1 MSTTIQLLQHT
12 NDLLAANPIP
22 NPPPKAPPG
31 TEKQAGEIMAYV
43 KWGTLFLIVI
53 GGLCGV
59 GALIGGKVLG
69 HHKSASVGVGILI
82 VAVIAA
88 IAWTAWFG
96 FISGFTG

>member
-1 MSTTIQLLQHT
+1 MSTTIQLLQHA

-22 NPPPKAPPG
+22 NPRPRLRPAPRSRPARSWPTSSG
-31 TEKQAGEIMAYV
+31 
-43 KWGTLFLIVI
+43 GTLFLIVI

-82 VAVIAA
+82 VAVLAA
-88 IAWTAWFG
+88 ILWTAWFG